1 MSIARAGVL
10 VGLFAALL
18 LSACSNYKQVDD
30 PSDGDNGK
38 TKNRPSASVR

>member
-1 MSIARAGVL
+1 MSIARAAI
-10 VGLFAALL
+10 LFGISALL

-38 TKNRPSASVR
+38 TKSRPSALVR